1 MIQDLISL
9 GGYSIYNISI
19 ANKLGLN
26 AAVYISA
33 LINTSAGSNVVDRK
47 LINRITTIP
56 EIEQYVLDKQLSKI
70 GLILIDKKNKDSISV
85 DYQIFTA
92 LILDDDKLSKDLPI
106 VTKKKTK
113 TDVMKEELRKYISST
128 DSQIRD
134 AYTDWID
141 SVFQKQGWMSKK
153 SVTVAQDVLKNYDLN
168 SVHEILSIATMGGY
182 RDMNW
187 AVEQFENNK
196 NKKKKF
202 NISTEPVNQTSS
214 IGFSSEIF

>member
-33 LINTSAGSNVVDRK
+33 LLNTLTNNIVDRN
-47 LINRITTIP
+47 LIQRITTIP

-70 GLILIDKKNKDSISV
+70 GLIIIDGKNKDSISI
-85 DYQIFTA
+85 DYQIYTA
-92 LILDDDKLSKDLPI
+92 LVLEDDKLSKELPV

-113 TDVMKEELRKYISST
+113 TDAMKEELRKYITST
-128 DSQIRD
+128 DSQLRD
-134 AYTDWID
+134 AYSDWID

-153 SVTVAQDVLKNYDLN
+153 SVTVAQDVLKNYDIN
-168 SVHEILSIATMGGY
+168 SAYEILSIATMGGY

-196 NKKKKF
+196 NKRKKF
-202 NISTEPVNQTSS
+202 NISTEPINQTSS